1 MGDCNITEL
10 KQTIYY
16 LTSLAYGAT
25 WGTGIC
31 AGNVDNN
38 SRAAAVLTPGLTKQ
52 QPTVFYVWFAATTP
66 GVLSVLRTPSAL
78 SQVTEK
84 LGGGANICTV
94 ANAVYYAKIPVE
106 AGDTIDFTY
115 SAGSGTITTFIVR
128 ENGME

>member
-1 MGDCNITEL
+1 MGDCKITEL
-10 KQTIYY
+10 KRTLYY
-16 LTSLAYGAT
+16 LTGNAYGAT

-38 SRAAAVLTPGLTKQ
+38 LRAAAVITPKLTTK
-52 QPTVFYVWFAATTP
+52 QPTVLYIWFAATIP
-66 GVLSVLRTPSAL
+66 GVLSILRTNTGGTY
-78 SQVTEK
+78 TEK

-106 AGDTIDFTY
+106 SGDTIDFTY

-128 ENGME
+128 ETGME

>member
-1 MGDCNITEL
+1 MGECKITEL
-10 KQTIYY
+10 KRTLYY
-16 LTSLAYGAT
+16 LTGLSYGAS
-25 WGTGIC
+25 WGSGIC

-38 SRAAAVLTPGLTKQ
+38 SRAAAVITPKLTTK
-52 QPTVFYVWFAATTP
+52 QPTVLFIWFAATTP
-66 GVLSVLRTPSAL
+66 GVLSVLRTNAIGTY
-78 SQVTEK
+78 TEK

-94 ANAVYYAKIPVE
+94 SGAVYYAKIPVE